1 MNDGK
6 QREASPSVSQKS
18 VSDDDEIDY
27 STKPEFYDSDLDDK
41 DESWVRKKRGGR
53 TSDAI
58 LSCPACFTTLCLDC
72 QSDAILM
79 LTQNGFFSAKLK
91 TSQSLSNLLLRKTK
105 NFTIFIKSSSPYVVA
120 KRRGR
125 EARSPLTAIDL
136 LQSPEIEG
144 RRSSA
149 TVGLL
154 EESSIEAIKAL
165 KLLKEAS
172 MEMRSNAER

>member
-27 STKPEFYDSDLDDK
+27 SIKPEFYDSDLDDK

-72 QSDAILM
+72 QRHEKNVTQYRAIFVVNCKINDEVMTQLGSKRKWGKRKGEAEAASDNSGTFKHVCCAVC
-79 LTQNGFFSAKLK
+79 LTKVG
-91 TSQSLSNLLLRKTK
+91 
-105 NFTIFIKSSSPYVVA
+105 V
-120 KRRGR
+120 
-125 EARSPLTAIDL
+125 ID
-136 LQSPEIEG
+136 
-144 RRSSA
+144 
-149 TVGLL
+149 
-154 EESSIEAIKAL
+154 EEEVYHFLNVLPSEC
-165 KLLKEAS
+165 
-172 MEMRSNAER
+172 